1 MDDFRDT
8 FAEFVSSDPHA
19 HAPEEVM
26 AALDILG
33 DEMDEL
39 EPEDQELMIQAKD
52 KIKNCDIC
60 ANSLKSFSIINAL
73 HTEPAILWP
82 ANWPVFLYVS

>member
-1 MDDFRDT
+1 MDSYKEDQMDDFRDLFT
-8 FAEFVSSDPHA
+8 EFVSSKPHK

-39 EPEDQELMIQAKD
+39 EPEDQELMIRAKD
-52 KIKNCDIC
+52 NIQKCKICSK
-60 ANSLKSFSIINAL
+60 SLKNFSIINAP
-73 HTEPAILWP
+73 HAEPAL
-82 ANWPVFLYVS
+82 L